1 MFPMAEC
8 FGTRGDGY
16 WLGSAKKE
24 ARRQIASRLA
34 SIRKQAYGSTIDSHT
49 DWVQIM
55 FKPRRIETASDWLDA
70 DGVKLYTVSAS
81 GKDVRYSEYL
91 PKLQEIKAL
100 KGLDWSSTPS
110 FAIFHEG
117 ISADYLVLA
126 WWGNDNELFTSVS
139 VREGGAWFQ
148 DSSNYSFCVWDL
160 EILWA
165 ERNIFVSTMYSG
177 RPDLQAYR
185 HERFRSD

>member
-1 MFPMAEC
+1 
-8 FGTRGDGY
+8 
-16 WLGSAKKE
+16 
-24 ARRQIASRLA
+24 
-34 SIRKQAYGSTIDSHT
+34 
-49 DWVQIM
+49 M

-100 KGLDWSSTPS
+100 KGLDWPSTPS
-110 FAIFHEG
+110 FAVFHEG
-117 ISADYLVLA
+117 PSADYLVLA

-139 VREGGAWFQ
+139 VREGGNWFH
-148 DSSNYSFCVWDL
+148 DSRNYSFCVWDL

-165 ERNIFVSTMYSG
+165 ERNIFLNTMYSD

-185 HERFRSD
+185 HERFRSG